1 MENAKGKII
10 VSAIMLVVF
19 LATTGY
25 LIFHAHQFF
34 PSLIFLGLAFFNGI
48 RCYLSYQKMKERD

>member
-1 MENAKGKII
+1 
-10 VSAIMLVVF
+10 MLVVF